1 MEWVEFKFRIWIQ
14 KKIQQLGF
22 KIKHQLKVKKER
34 PYIGIK
40 PKHGIY
46 SNKNK
51 DSTSIYELTR
61 ELKNKSKTQVK
72 QCKNYPKNY
81 HKLFMI
87 NRSHDKKMTL
97 RN

>member
-1 MEWVEFKFRIWIQ
+1 MGWVEFEFKRISTTRVPTQ
-14 KKIQQLGF
+14 SEKGMAMYMNQS
-22 KIKHQLKVKKER
+22 
-34 PYIGIK
+34 
-40 PKHGIY
+40 KHGAY
-46 SNKNK
+46 FNKNN
-51 DSTSIYELTR
+51 TSICELIL

-87 NRSHDKKMTL
+87 NISHDKKMTL